1 MVKMSLS
8 DSDTQ
13 ANSCSTVC
21 QNLSTALDSV
31 KNSLNDIGNYDIKG
45 AAADSAKNFAT
56 SVVVPYIDQA
66 KNLLNIIQSDVK
78 DFPAKYRSKV
88 DSKDWSTE
96 KLQKLIN
103 NCEMQAL
110 KQSMEMGLASAALS
124 TANSPDT
131 SKILEKMQSNIDS
144 INKKKKKYQKI
155 LKKLNEFNASSPSI
169 FSDIKDLNKALSQ
182 GSVAVSG
189 NYSKGSYHKPKDL
202 DWEKVGKGGD
212 KDVYKEKK
220 AKKSRQNSMEGIIM
234 GLIPESVWEKKAKS
248 KIKAKLPKRKK
259 HKDWDFKEFE
269 RTFFKKAA
277 DGEKEIGKINKWGKA
292 KDVLDGKIGNLL
304 FAGKITGKIQDVQEI
319 YKNFNKRIKKG
330 ESTVEA
336 IGHTVVSFAG
346 AKVADLAGG
355 VAGRVGDGAIGMTI
369 GGVIGSV
376 IPGAGTMVGAEI
388 GAEIGSTVG
397 GVIGS
402 TVASNAT
409 SKELDKDVK

>member
-1 MVKMSLS
+1 MVKMCLS

-21 QNLSTALDSV
+21 QNLSAALDGV
-31 KNSLNDIGNYDIKG
+31 KASLNDIGNYDIKG

-66 KNLLNIIQSDVK
+66 KNLLNVIQSDVK

-110 KQSMEMGLASAALS
+110 KQSAEMGLASAALS
-124 TANSPDT
+124 AANSSDT
-131 SKILEKMQSNIDS
+131 SKILGKMQSNIDS

-155 LKKLNEFNASSPSI
+155 LRKLNEFDASSPSI

-212 KDVYKEKK
+212 KDVYKVKK
-220 AKKSRQNSMEGIIM
+220 AKESKKKSMKTIIA
-234 GLIPESVWEKKAKS
+234 GLIPKKDSKIKK
-248 KIKAKLPKRKK
+248 KIKAKLPKKLRDWNYKK
-259 HKDWDFKEFE
+259 FE
-269 RTFFKKAA
+269 RTFFKEVA
-277 DGEKEIGKINKWGKA
+277 DEDEIKKIDKYGKA
-292 KDVLDGKIGNLL
+292 VDKIDGTFKKFGENFSFGKKL
-304 FAGKITGKIQDVQEI
+304 FNGSQIV
-319 YKNFNKRIKKG
+319 KNFSKRINRG
-330 ESTVEA
+330 ESIPEA
-336 IGHTVVSFAG
+336 LGRTVVSYAG
-346 AKVADLAGG
+346 TKIADLAGEA
-355 VAGRVGDGAIGMTI
+355 AGRVGGGAIGMTI
-369 GGVIGSV
+369 GGVLGSIV
-376 IPGAGTMVGAEI
+376 PGAGTVAGAEI

-397 GVIGS
+397 GLVGS
-402 TVASNAT
+402 DVASNVT
-409 SKELDKDVK
+409 SKKLDEDIK